1 MRILLVEDSVRL
13 QRTLVTGL
21 QREGYQV
28 DATGE
33 GEKALRLALSSE
45 YDIIVLDITL
55 RGMDGLQVLRELR
68 SAGRA
73 VHVLLLTARDTVAD
87 KVSGLN
93 SGADDYLV
101 KPFAFE
107 ELLARIAS
115 LLRRSYQHKSSSIGI
130 GGLEIDMVAHA
141 ARFEGNEI
149 GLRPREYKVLELLAL
164 RRDSIVSRAEIE
176 QRINQDPDAIAS
188 NNIDSSVSLLRRQL
202 RQVGC
207 PALIRTRRGEGYI
220 LSGE

>member
-45 YDIIVLDITL
+45 YDIIVLDIML

-68 SAGRA
+68 AAGNA
-73 VHVLLLTARDTVAD
+73 VHVLLLTALDTVAD
-87 KVSGLN
+87 RVAGLN

-107 ELLARIAS
+107 ELLARITS
-115 LLRRSYQHKSSSIGI
+115 LLRRSFAHKSNSIMV
-130 GGLEIDMVAHA
+130 GGLEIDMAAHRA
-141 ARFEGNEI
+141 SFEGRDIE
-149 GLRPREYKVLELLAL
+149 LRPREYKVLELLAL
-164 RRDSIVSRAEIE
+164 RRDSIVNRAEIE
-176 QRINQDPDAIAS
+176 QRIISDPDSIAS
-188 NNIDSSVSLLRRQL
+188 NNIDSSISLLRRQL

-220 LSGE
+220 LSGS